1 MATVSKRDLTASLE
15 ELATGLFALE
25 VNTILKANMTGERW
39 STTDRALADVR
50 DEYAAKLVDLGARD
64 AGASFGG
71 EATADQFGVL
81 LDDAGKAM
89 ADAKDGSDYLMLA
102 RVHDSCETIQRI
114 IRARAADPK
123 KELSVDDF
131 VTLRK
136 IWEIG
141 TEEIVMQTVIHLDG
155 DVMTRVQPHWAGPE
169 GQGVLAIHNTSVT
182 TATSYW
188 KLLVDTLRAFVGGV
202 VSLVK

>member
-1 MATVSKRDLTASLE
+1 MANFNTKDLAADLEDLT
-15 ELATGLFALE
+15 TGLFALE
-25 VNTILKANMTGERW
+25 VNTILKANMSGQRW
-39 STTDRALADVR
+39 SSADSALVDLR

-64 AGASFGG
+64 AAASFGG
-71 EATADQFGVL
+71 PATVDQLGVL
-81 LDDAGKAM
+81 DDGARKAM
-89 ADAKDGSDYLMLA
+89 AETHDERRYLMLA
-102 RVHDSCETIQRI
+102 RISDNCATLQRI
-114 IRARAADPK
+114 IRARDADPK
-123 KELSVDDF
+123 KGICMGDF

-169 GQGVLAIHNTSVT
+169 GQGLLAIHNTSVT

-188 KLLVDTLRAFVGGV
+188 KLLVDTLHAFVESV
-202 VSLVK
+202 VAVVK